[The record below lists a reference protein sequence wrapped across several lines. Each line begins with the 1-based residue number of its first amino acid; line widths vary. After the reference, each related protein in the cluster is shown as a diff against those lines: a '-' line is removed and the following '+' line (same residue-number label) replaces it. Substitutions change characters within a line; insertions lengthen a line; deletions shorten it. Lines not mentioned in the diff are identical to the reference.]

1 MEQKAPEPQQAQTPD
16 KPKEPLV
23 SKPVLIIVGSF
34 LALNIL
40 FAAFVLWPKLAGGK
54 DEKKAAEPTSPL
66 ADLTMVELG
75 RLEITKPIDPLQQN
89 YMRVTVTIQLQIV
102 ASRAAE
108 VEPRIKKFEGLFKE
122 QARKAFRDADARD
135 LASENLIGVKNAI
148 KARVNEALGEDVV
161 KDVICADFTPH

>member
-1 MEQKAPEPQQAQTPD
+1 MEQKAPEPQQAQAPE
-16 KPKEPLV
+16 KAKEPLF
-23 SKPVLIIVGSF
+23 SKPALIVIGVF
-34 LALNIL
+34 FALNAL
-40 FAAFVLWPKLAGGK
+40 VAAFIIWPKLASGK
-54 DEKKAAEPTSPL
+54 DEKKAAEPASPL

-75 RLEITKPIDPLQQN
+75 KLEITKPIDPLQQN
-89 YMRVTVTIQLQIV
+89 YMRVTVTIQLQIP
-102 ASRAAE
+102 ASRAEE

-148 KARVNEALGEDVV
+148 KARINEALGEDVV